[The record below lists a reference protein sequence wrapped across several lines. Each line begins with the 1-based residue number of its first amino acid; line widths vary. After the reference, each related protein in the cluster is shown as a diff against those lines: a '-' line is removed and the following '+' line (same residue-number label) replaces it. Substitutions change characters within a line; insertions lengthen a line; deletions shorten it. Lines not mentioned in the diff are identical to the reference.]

1 MASSSDQNPSK
12 RRAGRVRQPPL
23 APGPA
28 FQFVVANHPDDFKDG
43 KTMRKVRS
51 HVMYTHREGL
61 SPTDTVGSQEG
72 SSTPNI
78 TTRTPSPAITG
89 TSSMSPTNISRASTS
104 SGHRDSVWEQDARAF
119 QTPSPSAHPVRVL
132 AARIHSAIT
141 QRSTHTEPPVFGEVP
156 GFPFPGG
163 SASCHEP
170 LDDLKREW
178 ISTTNFY
185 CYGTS
190 LSILG

>member
-1 MASSSDQNPSK
+1 MASSSDQNSSK
-12 RRAGRVRQPPL
+12 RRIGRIRQPPL

-61 SPTDTVGSQEG
+61 SPTDTLGSREG

-78 TTRTPSPAITG
+78 TTRTPSPAMTG
-89 TSSMSPTNISRASTS
+89 TSSMSPTNIPWAPTS
-104 SGHRDSVWEQDARAF
+104 SGHRDSVWEQDARGF
-119 QTPSPSAHPVRVL
+119 QTPSPSTHPVRVL

-141 QRSTHTEPPVFGEVP
+141 QGFTHSEPPVFDEVH
-156 GFPFPGG
+156 GFPFPGD
-163 SASCHEP
+163 SASRHEP
-170 LDDLKREW
+170 LDKLKREW

-190 LSILG
+190 LSILA